1 VTKSTDMSKQVM
13 DAYYRDQG
21 VTPGTKPRFDIE
33 VHVDGDNR
41 PERVAL
47 VGRDIVV
54 LGPGFKGGNGYARM
68 SLTQFADD
76 KDVSELTA
84 RDVTG
89 DGAAELV
96 VRGVRHVTTPSGEQ
110 VAVEALFIYQV
121 KNGAITRV
129 FSVETGREQSGKR
142 IQGLVQFVP
151 AKGGKGFDVDV
162 RPGVARGWTEKTYPW
177 PQDKPGGSIEPLLLP
192 WSGVPSLRY
201 SWNGTQFATP

>member
-1 VTKSTDMSKQVM
+1 MGKQVM
-13 DAYYRDQG
+13 EAYFRDQG
-21 VTPGTKPRFDIE
+21 VTPSRPRFDIE

-96 VRGVRHVTTPSGEQ
+96 VRGVRHVTTPTGDH

-121 KNGAITRV
+121 KGGAITRV

-177 PQDKPGGSIEPLLLP
+177 PQDKPGGAIEPLLLP
-192 WSGVPSLRY
+192 WGGVPSLRY